1 MKFIE
6 ASRVGGP
13 EALTVVEAPT
23 PTPTEGALLVEI
35 KAAGVNYADIMARS
49 GFYPQ
54 VPKAPFTVGFEIAG
68 VVKGDGKGVQGFKEG
83 DSAAAIIQGGFENR
97 RCQVAS

>member
-6 ASRVGGP
+6 ASKFGGP
-13 EALTVVEAPT
+13 EVLTVVEAPK

-54 VPKAPFTVGFEIAG
+54 VS
-68 VVKGDGKGVQGFKEG
+68 EG
-83 DSAAAIIQGGFENR
+83 SFPCGL
-97 RCQVAS
+97 